1 MSTRLASL
9 LALACIVLASGCAS
23 VPMATPEQD
32 SAARSYAV
40 KPGTGNI
47 YVYRNEILGAAVTLP
62 VELNG
67 KPIGATGSKTFL
79 LLPVA
84 PGKHTLGS
92 KGETGSTLVVDVGAG
107 QNYFVWQEVKMGM
120 LSGGSALH
128 LVDEAKGKAGVAE
141 CKLVAVAGD
150 AAASASKVEVPASQG
165 EATEPRGERQG
176 QGKRGRGRR
185 GISESGAQ

>member
-1 MSTRLASL
+1 MSTRVLASIT
-9 LALACIVLASGCAS
+9 LACVVLASGCAS
-23 VPMATPEQD
+23 VPMASPEQD
-32 SAARSYAV
+32 TAARSYAV

-47 YVYRNEILGAAVTLP
+47 YVYRNEILGAAITLP

-67 KPIGATGSKTFL
+67 KPVGATGSKTFL

-92 KGETGSTLVVDVGAG
+92 KGESGSTLVLDVAAG

-141 CKLVAVAGD
+141 CKLVAVAG
-150 AAASASKVEVPASQG
+150 AGASASQV
-165 EATEPRGERQG
+165 EATEAAPRGKRQG
-176 QGKRGRGRR
+176 QGKGRGRGRR
-185 GISESGAQ
+185 PPDGTTPPGAE